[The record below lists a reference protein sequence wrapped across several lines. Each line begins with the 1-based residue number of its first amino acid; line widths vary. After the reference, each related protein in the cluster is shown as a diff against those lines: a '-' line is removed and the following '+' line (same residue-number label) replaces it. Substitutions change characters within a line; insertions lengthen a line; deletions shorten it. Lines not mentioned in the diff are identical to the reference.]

1 MDESGFEQK
10 LQAARTGDEKAWA
23 DLYRGTAPAV
33 RGYLRARGAIDPDD
47 LLAEV
52 FLQIARDIKS
62 FDGTERE
69 FRAWAFTIGR
79 NRLVDAARR
88 AGRRVTEVPA
98 ETLPERVGGDAESEV
113 LERLSEQEVRALIA
127 RLPAR
132 QQDVIL
138 LRVIGELTITEIAGI
153 LKKRPGAVKALQ
165 RRALLRLKKDLS

>member
-1 MDESGFEQK
+1 MDESGFERK
-10 LQAARTGDEKAWA
+10 LQAARAGDETAWA
-23 DLYRGTAPAV
+23 DLYGGTAPAL
-33 RGYLRARGAIDPDD
+33 RGYLRARGAADPDD

-79 NRLVDAARR
+79 NRLADAARR
-88 AGRRVTEVPA
+88 AGRRVTEIPA
-98 ETLPERVGGDAESEV
+98 ETLPERMGGDTESEV

-138 LRVIGELTITEIAGI
+138 LRVVGELTITEIAGI